1 MPHPSHSFSFYV
13 LPYSQQ
19 KKKKKKSPTQRQL
32 SDVIRREADWYSS
45 LLFMLRNI
53 SVFLSLTFNQ
63 NIFLCPHVCSTFQ
76 RVEGCKTSSL
86 IRRKY
91 LSFHSLIHA
100 MRQRFTEHFQT
111 PSIVLLLETDLFF
124 LKKKRDPNI
133 YSLEVH
139 IKRK

>member
-1 MPHPSHSFSFYV
+1 M
-13 LPYSQQ
+13 QKNKN
-19 KKKKKKSPTQRQL
+19 KKK
-32 SDVIRREADWYSS
+32 
-45 LLFMLRNI
+45 
-53 SVFLSLTFNQ
+53 
-63 NIFLCPHVCSTFQ
+63 
-76 RVEGCKTSSL
+76 

-100 MRQRFTEHFQT
+100 MRQRFTEQFQT